1 MEALAQM
8 KMITEADFC
17 SLLNI
22 TPKTAAAWRY
32 RGQSPAFSKVGN
44 TIFYSIGDVETFIRE
59 RTKTHSHLKGI
70 L

>member
-8 KMITEADFC
+8 RMITEADFC
-17 SLLNI
+17 TLLNI

-44 TIFYSIGDVETFIRE
+44 TVFYAIGDVEAFIRE
-59 RTKTHSHLKGI
+59 RTKSSGHLKGI